1 MRVVNFSDARNNL
14 KKVIDDVVDDSDFTV
29 ISRRDA
35 PDAVLLSLDSF
46 NSLMETVHL
55 LKSPANAVHLAR
67 SLAQMESGKSVERE
81 LVEDDGQSR
90 RVPAALPVSAWPAA
104 AAKPAAR
111 PAAAK
116 PAAASRPAAKPASK
130 AATARPAPAK
140 PATPAMPASPARAN
154 EKKEPSDKAARR

>member
-55 LKSPANAVHLAR
+55 LKSPANAAHLAR
-67 SLAQMESGKSVERE
+67 SLAQMESGKTVVRE
-81 LVEDDGQSR
+81 LVEDEEQPRGKS
-90 RVPAALPVSAWPAA
+90 
-104 AAKPAAR
+104 
-111 PAAAK
+111 
-116 PAAASRPAAKPASK
+116 ASRTSALTAQKKAK
-130 AATARPAPAK
+130 AAVKPDKVAR
-140 PATPAMPASPARAN
+140 
-154 EKKEPSDKAARR
+154 

>member
-55 LKSPANAVHLAR
+55 LKSPANAAHLAR
-67 SLAQMESGKSVERE
+67 SLAQMESGKTVVRA
-81 LVEDDGQSR
+81 LVEDEEQLSR
-90 RVPAALPVSAWPAA
+90 KIVDRSTAPMAAKPVAKKAKAA
-104 AAKPAAR
+104 AAKPG
-111 PAAAK
+111 
-116 PAAASRPAAKPASK
+116 K
-130 AATARPAPAK
+130 ATR
-140 PATPAMPASPARAN
+140 
-154 EKKEPSDKAARR
+154 